1 MLRKTAKQGQAG
13 TRQEVL
19 NAELARLLNQQGLI
33 ALPEQRLPQGAM
45 PDLLLPFRGLY
56 LMIEGEVD
64 DQPQAD
70 KRAWEKAV
78 ERVQQGLAHIAL
90 ALVYPARLRSLMP
103 AQLTDALRQASLRFS
118 LCTPPIPD
126 EPGWRTGDLN
136 ALTAALQ
143 QAYQTLISED
153 EVRRA
158 VQQMQQAIKT
168 LDRSLDV
175 LKVPDARLAEPLGI
189 DARAIDPNQV
199 KQTTAVRR
207 IAALVLLNAMLFH
220 EELTRVDA
228 RVRTLQECRETGSLH
243 ETLLQQWE
251 LILKQINYHAVFD
264 LARRLLRNLS
274 PDRTLDQA
282 LTQCVPIIQGL
293 TRQRVMLRHDLA
305 GRIYHLLLGDI
316 AKPLGTFYTS
326 VASATLLLRLALDPH
341 RWQLDWSDPE
351 AVGRLRLAD
360 LACGTGTLLMAAL
373 QAIVDNYLRMGTPP
387 SPEQRKQLLR
397 NLLEEGVYGLDVLQS
412 AVHLTA
418 STLALPIPEVM
429 VRGMRLYTMP
439 LGFVRENGGEIP
451 RFGSLDLLGGAPVA
465 PQLSLYPEFRQTAE
479 RATDAHRQPEPL
491 RLPALD
497 LVCMNPPFT
506 RTCGDNLLFGSLPEP
521 ERTRMQKAFQDWC
534 ERNGA
539 EASITAGLGAVFIAL
554 ADRYLKPSGRL
565 AFVLPKTLLSGPAWQ
580 KSRDLLTNNYALE
593 YLIVSHDPTRWNFSE
608 NTNLSESLLI
618 ARKASD
624 GGGTLCLNLW
634 RNPDNPFDALLLAE
648 EVRKLA
654 PAGNQMQTFD
664 LWLGHSKWGEALYLP
679 DPQFKSLPH
688 WMLPCAFAQRE
699 LRDALLTLQTEH
711 AYAGVKI
718 PLALLRELGELGPDR
733 RGVHTAFDVLH
744 GASTATQY
752 PAFWG
757 HDAEKVTTL
766 QQLPNAHLSPKSGL
780 SEQAKNLWNHA
791 GDILLAERM
800 RLNTQRLAA
809 LYIERPVL
817 ANVWWPFKL
826 NELDETLRNQYAKS
840 LILWLNSTLGLLLL
854 LGNRQETEGAWVD
867 FKKESLNELPVLDVR
882 KLSRKKINQLDRTFN
897 NLCHQLLQPLP
908 QMASDPVRKQIDQAI
923 AAALGLPDLT
933 PLRECLAREPVIC
946 LQPLCHRKLP

>member
-1 MLRKTAKQGQAG
+1 MG

-19 NAELARLLNQQGLI
+19 NAELARLLNQQGLV
-33 ALPEQRLPQGAM
+33 ALPEQRLKQGAM

-64 DQPQAD
+64 DQSQAAQ
-70 KRAWEKAV
+70 RAWQKAV

-90 ALVYPARLRSLMP
+90 ALVYPARLRSLTP
-103 AQLTDALRQASLRFS
+103 AQLTDALRQTTLRFS

-126 EPGWRTGDLN
+126 EPDWRTGDLN

-143 QAYQTLISED
+143 HAYQMLVSED
-153 EVRRA
+153 EVRQA
-158 VQQMQQAIKT
+158 VEQIKQGINT
-168 LDRSLDV
+168 LAQTLYA
-175 LKVPDARLAEPLGI
+175 LQVPDARLAEPLGI

-199 KQTTAVRR
+199 EQTTAVRQ

-228 RVRTLQECRETGSLH
+228 RVRTLQDCRETGSLH
-243 ETLLQQWE
+243 EILLQEWE
-251 LILKQINYHAVFD
+251 LILKQINYHAVFE
-264 LARRLLRNLS
+264 LARRLLRNLT
-274 PDRTLDQA
+274 PDRTLDWA

-293 TRQRVMLRHDLA
+293 IRQRVMLRHDLA

-341 RWQLDWSDPE
+341 RWQQDWSDPE

-373 QAIVDNYLRMGTPP
+373 QAIVDNYLRASPQP

-439 LGFVRENGGEIP
+439 LGFVRENGREIP

-465 PQLSLYPEFRQTAE
+465 PQLSLYPEFGQTAE

-491 RLPALD
+491 QLPALD

-506 RTCGDNLLFGSLPEP
+506 RTCGDNLLFGSLPKP

-534 ERNGA
+534 KRNGA

-565 AFVLPKTLLSGPAWQ
+565 AFVLPKALLSGVEWRP
-580 KSRDLLTNNYALE
+580 SRELLSKNYTLE
-593 YLIVSHDPTRWNFSE
+593 YLIVSHDPQRWNFSE
-608 NTNLSESLLI
+608 NTDLSETLFV

-624 GGGTLCLNLW
+624 GGGMLCLNLW
-634 RNPDNPFDALLLAE
+634 RNPDNPIDALLLAE

-664 LWLGHSKWGEALYLP
+664 LWLGDSKWGEALYLP
-679 DPQFKSLPH
+679 DAQFKSLPH
-688 WMLPCAFAQRE
+688 WMLPCAYAQSD
-699 LRDALLTLQTEH
+699 LNHALLQLLTEH
-711 AYAGVKI
+711 RYANVKL
-718 PLALLRELGELGPDR
+718 PLAPLDTVGALGPSRNDLWD
-733 RGVHTAFDVLH
+733 AFDPVNNPP
-744 GASTATQY
+744 GV

-757 HDAEKVTTL
+757 RESETTQTMSLAPNRYLIKLRQPRRPGRILRDADSL
-766 QQLPNAHLSPKSGL
+766 AARASR
-780 SEQAKNLWNHA
+780 
-791 GDILLAERM
+791 LLIAERV
-800 RLNTQRLAA
+800 RLNTLRTMAA
-809 LYIERPVL
+809 LFPQPVL
-817 ANVWWPFKL
+817 SNVWLPLKLL
-826 NELDETLRNQYAKS
+826 NEDENALKS
-840 LILWLNSTLGLLLL
+840 LCLWWNGSLHILIMLAY
-854 LGNRQETEGAWVD
+854 RVETHGAWVA
-867 FKKESLNELPVLDVR
+867 FLRRAIAKCPILNVNALPQRVLVR
-882 KLSRKKINQLDRTFN
+882 MAQAFDMLSQ
-897 NLCHQLLQPLP
+897 QALLPLP
-908 QMASDPVRKQIDQAI
+908 QMASDAVRAQIDAAI
-923 AAALGLPDLT
+923 ADALGLPDLT
-933 PLRECLAREPVIC
+933 PLRERLAREPVVC
-946 LQPLCHRKLP
+946 LQPLRQRRQPL

>member
-1 MLRKTAKQGQAG
+1 MG

-19 NAELARLLNQQGLI
+19 NAELARLLNQQGLV
-33 ALPEQRLPQGAM
+33 ALPEQRLKQGAM

-64 DQPQAD
+64 DQSQAAQ
-70 KRAWEKAV
+70 RAWQKAV

-90 ALVYPARLRSLMP
+90 ALVYPARLRSLTP
-103 AQLTDALRQASLRFS
+103 AQLTDALRQTTLRFS
-118 LCTPPIPD
+118 LCKPPIPD
-126 EPGWRTGDLN
+126 EPDWRTGDLN

-143 QAYQTLISED
+143 HAYQMLVSED
-153 EVRRA
+153 EVRQA
-158 VQQMQQAIKT
+158 VEQIKQGINT
-168 LDRSLDV
+168 LAQTLYA
-175 LKVPDARLAEPLGI
+175 LQVPDARLAEPLGI

-199 KQTTAVRR
+199 EQTTAVRQ

-220 EELTRVDA
+220 EELTHADS
-228 RVRTLQECRETGSLH
+228 RVRTLQACLERRSLH
-243 ETLLQQWE
+243 EELLQQWA
-251 LILKQINYHAVFD
+251 LILEQLNYHAVFA
-264 LARRLLRNLS
+264 LARRLLLNLT
-274 PDRTLDQA
+274 PDRTLDWA
-282 LTQCVPIIQGL
+282 LAQCVPIVRELI
-293 TRQRVMLRHDLA
+293 RQRVMLRHDLA

-341 RWQLDWSDPE
+341 RWQRDWSDPE

-373 QAIVDNYLRMGTPP
+373 QAIVDNYLRMATQP

-439 LGFVRENGGEIP
+439 LGFVRENGREIP

-465 PQLSLYPEFRQTAE
+465 PQLSLYPEFWQTAE

-491 RLPALD
+491 QLPALD

-506 RTCGDNLLFGSLPEP
+506 RTCGDNLLFGSLPKP

-534 ERNGA
+534 KRNGA

-565 AFVLPKTLLSGPAWQ
+565 AFVLPKTLLSGPSWQ
-580 KSRDLLTNNYALE
+580 PSRNLLRTHYTLE
-593 YLIVSHDPTRWNFSE
+593 YLIVSHEPTRWHFSE
-608 NTNLSESLLI
+608 NTDLSETLFV
-618 ARKASD
+618 ACKASD

-634 RNPDNPFDALLLAE
+634 RNPDNPIDALLLAE

-664 LWLGHSKWGEALYLP
+664 LWLGDSKWGEALYLP
-679 DPQFKSLPH
+679 DAQFKNLPH

-699 LRDALLTLQTEH
+699 LRDALLTLQTKHE
-711 AYAGVKI
+711 YAGVKV
-718 PLALLRELGELGPDR
+718 PLAPLQDLGTLGPDR
-733 RGVHTAFDVLH
+733 RGVHSAFHVLQLN
-744 GASTATQY
+744 STPTQY
-752 PAFWG
+752 LAFWG
-757 HDAEKVTTL
+757 HDAETVTML
-766 QQLPNAHLSPKSGL
+766 QQSPNCYLSPKSHNA
-780 SEQAKNLWNHA
+780 QHLWSQA
-791 GDILLAERM
+791 GDVLLAERM
-800 RLNTQRLAA
+800 WLNTQRLVAV
-809 LYIERPVL
+809 YVDQPVL
-817 ANVWWPFKL
+817 SNVWWPLKL
-826 NELDETLRNQYAKS
+826 KQGLTRQHAKS
-840 LILWLNSTLGLLLL
+840 LLLWLNCSLGLMLV
-854 LGNRQETEGAWVD
+854 LGNRQETRGAWVG
-867 FKKESLNELPVLDVR
+867 FKKQSLNELPVLDVGQ
-882 KLSRKKINQLDRTFN
+882 LSPQQLSQLDQAFN
-897 NLCHQLLQPLP
+897 TLCQQALLPLP
-908 QMASDPVRKQIDQAI
+908 KMASDPVRAQIDAAI
-923 AAALGLPDLT
+923 ADALGLPDLT
-933 PLRECLAREPVIC
+933 PLRERLAREPVVC
-946 LQPLCHRKLP
+946 LQPLRQQRQPL